1 MATEVGDKRDES
13 DGFEGTIKRREL
25 LASAA
30 LAVPAALAPRVL
42 SGQQRRPPAD
52 AIRVGIIGA
61 GGIVGSTHIPG
72 LRQMPGVEIVAVA
85 NRSLESSRRAA
96 DRCSSA
102 ECRGEP

>member
-1 MATEVGDKRDES
+1 MKDES
-13 DGFEGTIKRREL
+13 DGFDGAINRRDL

-42 SGQQRRPPAD
+42 SGQERRPTAE

-72 LRQMPGVEIVAVA
+72 LRRMPGVEFVAVA
-85 NRSLESSRRAA
+85 NRSLESSRRA
-96 DRCSSA
+96 RRSSA
-102 ECRGEP
+102 SRARTRTGRSS